1 MATDIKKLFEA
12 LTQHQAYL
20 YRASSKTVN
29 ELLALFN
36 DDTSKMLSKLRD
48 LLDELNE
55 SEKVALAGGKYTTSN
70 LREIRDLIAQ
80 WFASVN
86 LALPEA
92 FAVSATALAVYEAN
106 YVAKLYGAKINKPD
120 GEKLFLSAKKV
131 PLAGGALVD
140 DLLSRIAE
148 SARQKVEY
156 AIRDG
161 INSGKTNQEI
171 VQRIR
176 GTKRLNY
183 EDGILNG
190 TKTDIERT
198 VRTVRSHVA
207 NQAYLNSF
215 NQIGFEYVRFVSVLD
230 GRTSKLCASLD
241 GSVWEINDP
250 AKRVPPLHPN
260 CRSILVP
267 VEKDGQ
273 LVGERP
279 FVMDERRVKDIPKEE
294 RSQLIGQLDA
304 NTTFKEFFKKT
315 DDFFQREWLGPKR
328 FKLYKDGKFDFEKFF
343 DPEGRFYSL
352 DDLRKLDEK
361 AFKVGSVIFL
371 MLYFLKHQNLYNMK
385 TIAFVCLTL
394 ISITCLAEP
403 SQKYLK
409 EYDRLSEALES
420 AMANAYSFDPTTGQ
434 VKQATQD
441 LEAKN
446 NLCRAAQAK
455 LNLTTFLKD
464 NLEESK
470 ELYKSI
476 DGAET
481 LDKNYLS
488 GQQQEQQNLVSNLKK
503 DLVGTGF
510 NCE

>member
-1 MATDIKKLFEA
+1 
-12 LTQHQAYL
+12 
-20 YRASSKTVN
+20 
-29 ELLALFN
+29 
-36 DDTSKMLSKLRD
+36 
-48 LLDELNE
+48 
-55 SEKVALAGGKYTTSN
+55 
-70 LREIRDLIAQ
+70 
-80 WFASVN
+80 
-86 LALPEA
+86 
-92 FAVSATALAVYEAN
+92 
-106 YVAKLYGAKINKPD
+106 
-120 GEKLFLSAKKV
+120 
-131 PLAGGALVD
+131 
-140 DLLSRIAE
+140 
-148 SARQKVEY
+148 
-156 AIRDG
+156 
-161 INSGKTNQEI
+161 
-171 VQRIR
+171 
-176 GTKRLNY
+176 
-183 EDGILNG
+183 
-190 TKTDIERT
+190 
-198 VRTVRSHVA
+198 
-207 NQAYLNSF
+207 
-215 NQIGFEYVRFVSVLD
+215 
-230 GRTSKLCASLD
+230 
-241 GSVWEINDP
+241 
-250 AKRVPPLHPN
+250 
-260 CRSILVP
+260 
-267 VEKDGQ
+267 
-273 LVGERP
+273 
-279 FVMDERRVKDIPKEE
+279 
-294 RSQLIGQLDA
+294 
-304 NTTFKEFFKKT
+304 
-315 DDFFQREWLGPKR
+315 
-328 FKLYKDGKFDFEKFF
+328 
-343 DPEGRFYSL
+343 
-352 DDLRKLDEK
+352 
-361 AFKVGSVIFL
+361 